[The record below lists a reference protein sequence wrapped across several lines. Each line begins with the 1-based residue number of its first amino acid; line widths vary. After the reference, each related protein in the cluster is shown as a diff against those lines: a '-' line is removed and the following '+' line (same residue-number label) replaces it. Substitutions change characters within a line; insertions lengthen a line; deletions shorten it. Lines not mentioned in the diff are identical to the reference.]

1 MPSLRRRRAE
11 PKHYPSF
18 LAGSRQPVSSCF
30 LGSAQHATRP
40 GPSPACHPCPASN
53 AHRDSRRGSQ
63 LVLGEDQ
70 ADMEGNQD
78 ISEKKESYRS
88 MKELLWQGRK
98 GTWLITLPATGRLH
112 PAVGYIFKHFL
123 TACRTRNSLFFILL
137 FKLNEIVLIID
148 APQKVE
154 LEETKQVL
162 QNAL

>member
-1 MPSLRRRRAE
+1 
-11 PKHYPSF
+11 
-18 LAGSRQPVSSCF
+18 
-30 LGSAQHATRP
+30 
-40 GPSPACHPCPASN
+40 
-53 AHRDSRRGSQ
+53 
-63 LVLGEDQ
+63 
-70 ADMEGNQD
+70 MEGNQD